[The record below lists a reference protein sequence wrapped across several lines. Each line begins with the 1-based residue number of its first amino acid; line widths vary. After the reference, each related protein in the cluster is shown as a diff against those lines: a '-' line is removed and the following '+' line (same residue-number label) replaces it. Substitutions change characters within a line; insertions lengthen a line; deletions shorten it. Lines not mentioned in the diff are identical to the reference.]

1 MRIEELQF
9 ERGSF
14 RLGPLSHD
22 FGPSRVTAVVGK
34 NGSGKSTLL
43 KILAGRL
50 KAKSGRI
57 YGAADRI
64 ASCGVEPL
72 FPLSWSTQEAAD
84 WFYALSESKSKAWRF
99 DLPFSKDRSLQTLST
114 GQRRLAELGIVLSIP
129 LSCFLLDEPFQN
141 LDSDFRT
148 IAETWVHRRAQEG
161 ASVILTGH
169 HSQEWAS
176 GLIRVEGWI
185 SL

>member
-57 YGAADRI
+57 YGAADLVLCALRKQKQ
-64 ASCGVEPL
+64 SVE
-72 FPLSWSTQEAAD
+72 
-84 WFYALSESKSKAWRF
+84 
-99 DLPFSKDRSLQTLST
+99 
-114 GQRRLAELGIVLSIP
+114 I
-129 LSCFLLDEPFQN
+129 
-141 LDSDFRT
+141 
-148 IAETWVHRRAQEG
+148 
-161 ASVILTGH
+161 
-169 HSQEWAS
+169 
-176 GLIRVEGWI
+176 
-185 SL
+185 